1 MRTRV
6 ADSSTLKG
14 LNRFGRTLRQ
24 DSWWT
29 DIVPTLVVFS
39 AFLVYATV
47 RAFEGKYY
55 WYAPYLSP
63 FYSPLIDPEHHWWPL
78 SPALLIL
85 GGPAGFR
92 FTCYYYRK
100 AYYRAFVG
108 HPMACAVS
116 EHREG
121 KNYRGEA
128 SFPLILQNVH
138 RYFFYIATIFVCF
151 LWVDAIKAFR
161 FPNGFGI
168 GVGSIIMLV
177 NVILLTT
184 YSASCHSLRHLIGG
198 KLDCFS
204 CAAAGQVRY
213 TGWKWVTKLNE
224 HHMFWAWMSLFSVA
238 LTDLY
243 IRLVSSGMIR
253 DIRLL

>member
-1 MRTRV
+1 M
-6 ADSSTLKG
+6 
-14 LNRFGRTLRQ
+14 
-24 DSWWT
+24 
-29 DIVPTLVVFS
+29 VFS

-63 FYSPLIDPEHHWWPL
+63 FYSPLIDPDHHWWPL

-116 EHREG
+116 EHRG
-121 KNYRGEA
+121 DSYRGES

-138 RYFFYIATIFVCF
+138 RYFFYLVAIFLCF
-151 LWVDAIKAFR
+151 LWYDAIKAFH
-161 FPNGFGI
+161 FSEGFGI

-204 CAAAGQVRY
+204 CVSFGVTRY
-213 TGWKWVTKLNE
+213 KGWKWVTKLNE

-243 IRLVSSGMIR
+243 IRMVSSGMIR